1 MEWKN
6 IVKIYRSIP
15 LKVICRC
22 NAIPIKIPMA
32 FFIEIEKNNPKICIE
47 TQKTEQPKQKQN
59 KTKEGIMLP
68 DI

>member
-1 MEWKN
+1 
-6 IVKIYRSIP
+6 
-15 LKVICRC
+15 
-22 NAIPIKIPMA
+22 MA

-59 KTKEGIMLP
+59 KSKTEQNRKKKQKQNKTKEGIMLP